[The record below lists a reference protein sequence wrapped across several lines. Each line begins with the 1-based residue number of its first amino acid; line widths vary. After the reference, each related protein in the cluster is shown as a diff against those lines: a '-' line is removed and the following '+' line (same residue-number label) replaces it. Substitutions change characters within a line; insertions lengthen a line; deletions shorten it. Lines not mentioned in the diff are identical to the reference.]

1 MKHLKKFESLYELPV
16 ILDLKDMS
24 LDLTDSGWNIEIFK
38 DETQT
43 SDNVRVRITN
53 NFIRFKGST
62 RKGNFTMTNEL
73 KDFLFRMI
81 GYMKDNGYEFTTHSN
96 FGRLH
101 FIDDGRVIISSGEAR
116 PNYPTFTMIDI
127 LFKKS

>member
-1 MKHLKKFESLYELPV
+1 MKHLKTFESLYELPV

-43 SDNVRVRITN
+43 SDNVRVTITN
-53 NFIRFKGST
+53 
-62 RKGNFTMTNEL
+62 KGNFTMTNEL